1 MTDLLTTRQVQER
14 LKVDRITIYRMLQD
28 GRLKG
33 IKIGQQ
39 WRFPEPEIDRFLS
52 SGTLSAEP
60 EAVSNGGPVM
70 FPTHCVQTV
79 QNLLVEIGQLGAVVV
94 DLNGEPLTEATPACA
109 FCRLMLQNP
118 ETRQA
123 CQASW
128 HTGVQSGAGAF
139 TCHAGLQYQSAPVQ
153 DGGEVIGYILVGQA
167 YIQPINDHDASNAI
181 QKLIAR
187 YNINAGVLIEAT
199 AQIPH
204 ISSEQ
209 LTTIQNW
216 PARAG
221 AAIEAI
227 LRERS
232 GFIDRLQRIAQ
243 MSRMDLK

>member
-52 SGTLSAEP
+52 GGVSAEAETAP
-60 EAVSNGGPVM
+60 AGGPRM

-94 DLNGEPLTEATPACA
+94 DLNGEPLTEVTPACA
-109 FCRLMLQNP
+109 FCRLLLDNP

-128 HTGVQSGAGAF
+128 REGVQNGAGAF
-139 TCHAGLQYQSAPVQ
+139 SCHAGLQYQSAPVQ
-153 DGGEVIGYILVGQA
+153 DDGEVTAYILVGQA
-167 YIQPINDHDASNAI
+167 YIQPVNEHDVNNAI

-187 YNINAGVLIEAT
+187 YNINVRTLIEA
-199 AQIPH
+199 AGQIPH
-204 ISSEQ
+204 ISNEQ
-209 LTTIQNW
+209 MHTIQNW